1 MNKIKLSALALI
13 TLVSFSACS
22 SKSVEL
28 PEQSEEVK
36 QKIITKNIEVD
47 KYKKEMLKNN
57 ENYSEKHLK
66 QSLYENYKTNDEKPL
81 YKNPEF
87 AVITIFPYVSDDGI
101 YHEYERVW
109 VKIKDGN
116 FILKQNIKKARELKK
131 K

>member
-28 PEQSEEVK
+28 PKQSEEVK
-36 QKIITKNIEVD
+36 QKIITKNIEVE

-116 FILKQNIKKARELKK
+116 FILKQNTKKSKRVKEK
-131 K
+131 

>member
-13 TLVSFSACS
+13 ALVSFSACS

-28 PEQSEEVK
+28 PKQSEEVK

-116 FILKQNIKKARELKK
+116 FILKQNTKK
-131 K
+131 

>member
-13 TLVSFSACS
+13 ALVSFSACS

-28 PEQSEEVK
+28 PKQSEELK

-116 FILKQNIKKARELKK
+116 FILKQNIKKARESKK
-131 K
+131 R